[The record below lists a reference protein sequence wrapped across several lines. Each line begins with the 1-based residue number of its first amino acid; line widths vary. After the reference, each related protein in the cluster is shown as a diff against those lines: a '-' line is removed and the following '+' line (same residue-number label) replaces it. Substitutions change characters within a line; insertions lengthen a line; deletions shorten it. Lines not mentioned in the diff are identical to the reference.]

1 MSNIDLALLQK
12 KAREIR
18 LRLIQ
23 ISNRTHT
30 AHLASCLSAVDLVV
44 ALYLGWMN
52 VNRENIESDDRDR
65 FILSK
70 GHAANL
76 LYTILAEIGVIPA
89 EILDHIGQAGGMLGE
104 HPERMCVPG
113 VEVAS
118 GSLGHGLPLACGIAL
133 GARLRKQQFDIFVLM
148 GDGECNE
155 GSVWEAAMF
164 ASANNLEQIT
174 VLIDFNKWQGIGRST
189 EILSIEPLKD
199 KWKTFGWHSVEI
211 DGHNFEEILTA
222 LNTPGKPG
230 CPRAIVAHTIKGK
243 GISFMEDDN
252 NWHYRIPTE
261 EEVEKARIELGL

>member
-1 MSNIDLALLQK
+1 MSNIDLTFLQE

-18 LRLIQ
+18 LRLAQ
-23 ISNRTHT
+23 ISNRTRT

-52 VNRENIESDDRDR
+52 INSGNIESDDRDR

-76 LYTILAEIGVIPA
+76 LYAILAEIDVIQDD
-89 EILDHIGQAGGMLGE
+89 ILDHIGQVGSMLAE

-118 GSLGHGLPLACGIAL
+118 GSLGHGLPLACGMAL
-133 GARLRKQQFDIFVLM
+133 GARLRKQPFDIFVLM

-164 ASANNLEQIT
+164 ASANSLERIT
-174 VLIDFNKWQGIGRST
+174 VLIDFNKWQGIGRSY
-189 EILSIEPLKD
+189 EILSIEPLRD
-199 KWKTFGWHSVEI
+199 KWETFGWHSVEI
-211 DGHNFEEILTA
+211 DGHNFEEIFSA

-230 CPRAIVAHTIKGK
+230 CPKAIVAHTVKGK

>member
-1 MSNIDLALLQK
+1 MHDIDIALLK
-12 KAREIR
+12 EKARRIR

-23 ISNRTHT
+23 MSNRTRT
-30 AHLASCLSAVDLVV
+30 AHLASCLSAVDMAVC
-44 ALYLGWMN
+44 LYLGCMN
-52 VNRENIESDDRDR
+52 INRENIEADDRDR

-76 LYTILAEIGVIPA
+76 LYAILAETGVIQDDL
-89 EILDHIGQAGGMLGE
+89 LDKVGQPGSPLEE
-104 HPERMCVPG
+104 HPGRMCVPG

-133 GARLRKQQFDIFVLM
+133 GARLRGQQFGVYVLM

-164 ASANNLEQIT
+164 ASANELDRIT
-174 VLIDFNKWQGIGRST
+174 VLVDFNKWQGIGRSC
-189 EILSIEPLKD
+189 EILAIEPLRE
-199 KWKTFGWHSVEI
+199 KWETFGWQSIEINGHSFDEI
-211 DGHNFEEILTA
+211 FSA
-222 LNTPGKPG
+222 LNIPNKPG
-230 CPRAIVAHTIKGK
+230 CPKAIVAHTVKGK

-261 EEVEKARIELGL
+261 EEVEKARVELGL